1 MAKQRFDI
9 QSWTYPLIKRLSSH
23 RPPSRLPITISSKR
37 LYVLP
42 TRFGVFFGLLILI
55 MLLGSLN
62 YNNNMALMLTFL
74 LGAFMLLIPIYTVR
88 NLSGLEIT
96 HIDAKP
102 VFSGDAA
109 QFVITLR
116 NGHHTARPLIWAR
129 HQQLTTV
136 TSLPADATGHLM
148 VAIDSQKRGWM
159 HFERSRLYTTYP
171 VGLFT
176 AWAWL
181 TPDVRCLV
189 YPAPETGAPTLPSG
203 HHDST
208 GRPEQRGDEEWSGLR
223 DYQPG
228 DPSRLMAW
236 KVVARTGQLTS
247 KVFSDHHNQEIVL
260 DYHNLPIQGVEARLS
275 RLCSWIIDAN
285 ERGLHYALQLPDQQ
299 IQSGHGDAHM
309 HHCLQALAEFQSGAA
324 G

>member
-1 MAKQRFDI
+1 MARRSFDI
-9 QSWTYPLIKRLSSH
+9 QAWTYRLITKLTSH
-23 RPPSRLPITISSKR
+23 RPPTQLPITISSKR
-37 LYVLP
+37 IYVLP
-42 TRFGVFFGLLILI
+42 TGFGVFFGLLILI

-62 YNNNMALMLTFL
+62 YNNSMALMLTFL

-96 HIDAKP
+96 HIDARP
-102 VFSGDAA
+102 VFCGETAE
-109 QFVITLR
+109 FVMTLMHS
-116 NGHHTARPLIWAR
+116 HHTARPLIWTR
-129 HQQLTTV
+129 HQRLATV
-136 TSLPADATGHLM
+136 TSLPPDTTGHLM
-148 VAIDSQKRGWM
+148 VAIDTQHRGWM
-159 HFERSRLYTTYP
+159 NFERSRLYTTYP
-171 VGLFT
+171 VGLFN

-189 YPAPETGAPTLPSG
+189 YPAPEVDAPELPTG

-208 GRPEQRGDEEWSGLR
+208 GLPEQRGDEEWSGLR

-260 DYHNLPIQGVEARLS
+260 DYHSLNIPGVEARLS
-275 RLCSWIIDAN
+275 RLCAWIVDAN
-285 ERGLHYALQLPDQQ
+285 ARGLHYALKLPDRQ
-299 IQSGHGDAHM
+299 IRSGHGDAHM
-309 HHCLQALAEFQSGAA
+309 HQCLQALAEYQPGASE
-324 G
+324 